1 MSSNPRQYYTIRL
14 TALSPSLDEH
24 RLYSLFSE
32 EDAALIIRASL
43 APDPLASSPS
53 KVATVTFERVPSFAS
68 EKRKQIS
75 TIEWDEDLHGLTPLN
90 NVEGQVLKG
99 E

>member
-1 MSSNPRQYYTIRL
+1 MSSDPRPYYTVRL
-14 TALSPSLDEH
+14 TAISPSLDEH

-32 EDAALIIRASL
+32 DAALIIGASL

-68 EKRKQIS
+68 EKRKPIS
-75 TIEWDEDLHGLTPLN
+75 TIEWDEDLYGLTPLN
-90 NVEGQVLKG
+90 NVEGQVLKV